1 MSRAR
6 ILILLL
12 AIGSAILAV
21 FLARGMLGQ
30 QAAPPAA
37 VEAPKPQTV
46 PVLVAAKDIALGE
59 RVIAIAVEWRDWP
72 RDNVAPFMITREAK
86 PAAIEELEGRRARAA
101 ILAGEPIAESKL
113 LSANSGSLMSSL
125 VRDGMRAISIRI
137 SDRSAAGGF
146 ILPEDRVDIIA
157 TVRVIISRGFM
168 GGDDEVLYFTSTII
182 ENVRVL
188 AINRTLPPVNESSI
202 EKPTFAVLELDPQ
215 QAEIIARSE
224 EQGELDLALRSL
236 APEAGSPNE
245 DRPRLAAAT
254 AAPDSVEIYKRGIR
268 FQYSCDP
275 QCDPV
280 LGNKNSP
287 FPLVIRDNG
296 IGQSPSNR

>member
-21 FLARGMLGQ
+21 VLARGMLGQ
-30 QAAPPAA
+30 QAAPPVT
-37 VEAPKPQTV
+37 VEAPAPTV

-59 RVIAIAVEWRDWP
+59 RLVAIAVEWRDWP

-86 PAAIEELEGRRARAA
+86 PAAITEFEGRRARAA

-113 LSANSGSLMSSL
+113 LSADSGSLMSSF
-125 VRDGMRAISIRI
+125 VRQGLRAISVRI

-146 ILPEDRVDIIA
+146 ILPDDRVDIIA
-157 TVRVIISRGFM
+157 TVRVILESGFF
-168 GGDDEVLYFTSTII
+168 GGSDKVLYFTSTII

-188 AINRTLPPVNESSI
+188 AINRTVPPVNEPSI
-202 EKPTFAVLELDPQ
+202 QKPTIAVLELDPQ

-236 APEAGSPNE
+236 APEDGSPSD

-254 AAPDSVEIYKRGIR
+254 ASPNSVEVYKRGVR
-268 FQYSCDP
+268 FQFSCNP

-280 LGNKNSP
+280 LGNINAP
-287 FPLVIRDNG
+287 FPLVVRDNG
-296 IGQSPSNR
+296 VGQSPSNR

>member
-21 FLARGMLGQ
+21 VLARGMLGQ
-30 QAAPPAA
+30 QEAPPAA

-59 RVIAIAVEWRDWP
+59 RLIAIAVEWRDWP
-72 RDNVAPFMITREAK
+72 RDNLAPFMITREAK
-86 PAAIEELEGRRARAA
+86 PTAIEEFEGRRARAA

-113 LSANSGSLMSSL
+113 LATNDGSLMSSF

-157 TVRVIISRGFM
+157 TVRVIIESGAF
-168 GGDDEVLYFTSTII
+168 GGSDKVLYFTSTII
-182 ENVRVL
+182 ENARVL
-188 AINRTLPPVNESSI
+188 AVNRTLPPVNESSI
-202 EKPTFAVLELDPQ
+202 ERPTIAVLELDPQ

-224 EQGELDLALRSL
+224 EQGELDLTLRSI
-236 APEAGSPNE
+236 APEDGSPSE

-254 AAPDSVEIYKRGIR
+254 SAPNSVEVYKKGIR
-268 FQYSCDP
+268 FQFSCEP

-280 LGNKNSP
+280 LGNINSP

-296 IGQSPSNR
+296 IGQPPSNR

>member
-21 FLARGMLGQ
+21 FLARGILGQ
-30 QAAPPAA
+30 QAAPTST

-157 TVRVIISRGFM
+157 TVKVIIESGAF
-168 GGDDEVLYFTSTII
+168 GGSDKSIYFTSRLV

-188 AINRTLPPVNESSI
+188 AINRTVPPVNESSI
-202 EKPTFAVLELDPQ
+202 EKPTIAVLELDPQ
-215 QAEIIARSE
+215 QAEIVAGAE
-224 EQGELDLALRSL
+224 KQGELDLSLRNIAS
-236 APEAGSPNE
+236 ENGSSGE
-245 DRPRLAAAT
+245 DRPRLAALT
-254 AAPDSVEIYKRGIR
+254 EAPNAVEIYKQGFR
-268 FQYSCDP
+268 FQFSCDP
-275 QCDPV
+275 HCDPI
-280 LGNKNSP
+280 LANINAP
-287 FPLVIRDNG
+287 FPLVVRDVG
-296 IGQSPSNR
+296 VGQPPSNR